1 MRSCTPVQ
9 GDGALHAGPF
19 NNVAHTGTDIAAR
32 ARPSGIASISSGL
45 ESLARLYNTT
55 VHSCAVSQFNVVLYR
70 SFKPIDEIRR
80 LLPTHSNIC
89 EETP

>member
-32 ARPSGIASISSGL
+32 AQPSGIASISSGL
-45 ESLARLYNTT
+45 ESLHGYIIRPYI
-55 VHSCAVSQFNVVLYR
+55 VSAVSEFNVVLYG
-70 SFKPIDEIRR
+70 SFKPINEIRK
-80 LLPTHSNIC
+80 LLPTHSNIF